1 MKPSIYVCFSIKTQ
15 IVLRLR
21 NGLYRAQN
29 RRTIIIFVVLSDTR
43 SFTIDL
49 LSLIFFDTILGLFI
63 VKVWLAF
70 LRIMF
75 WRGTLIFH
83 AFSLK

>member
-1 MKPSIYVCFSIKTQ
+1 MKPSIYICFSIKTQ

-63 VKVWLAF
+63 VKV
-70 LRIMF
+70 
-75 WRGTLIFH
+75 
-83 AFSLK
+83 